1 MLSNNPKYLAILITL
16 LWTDENI
23 TKKVVLEISFQN
35 WKQILSILNAQ
46 CLTIKAVFY
55 LYTLHT
61 LTALN
66 FTS

>member
-46 CLTIKAVFY
+46 CLTIKAAFY